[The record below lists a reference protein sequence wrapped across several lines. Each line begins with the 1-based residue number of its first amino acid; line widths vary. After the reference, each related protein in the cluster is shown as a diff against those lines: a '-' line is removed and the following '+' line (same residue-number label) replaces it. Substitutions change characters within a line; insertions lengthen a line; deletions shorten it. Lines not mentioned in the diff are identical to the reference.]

1 MRVAEK
7 APQIF
12 ACFMR
17 RKFDIFKTGVLV
29 SVLER
34 NERAR
39 PIKPELMTGAA
50 RAQTVDCILQ

>member
-1 MRVAEK
+1 
-7 APQIF
+7 
-12 ACFMR
+12 MR